1 MRPQSSALPAWLV
14 ARVIV
19 LAALGLAVYLVD
31 QLGATP
37 PMGRSRVGLTGWDAS
52 WYVRIAD
59 EGYSSLPRE
68 TLRFFP
74 LLPLLARLPGLVI
87 GHGAAVLL
95 IANGAALGAG
105 VLLVRLARFESGDR
119 ALSQRAGWF
128 LALLPPAFT
137 LVMGYAEPLFLVT
150 TIAGF
155 LFLREKRWLG
165 AAACGFLAGLC
176 RPIGVLFALPAAIEA
191 LRDRRTRAPGDLAGR
206 VIAIAAPIL
215 GSSSYLAWIGWRFG
229 DPLLPMRLQ
238 DRPDRRGS
246 FVDPISS
253 LLDAARDLANGELV
267 GSGLHLPWAIAFL
280 VLLAVLGRRWPA
292 SYTVFA
298 GAVLLVA
305 LSAENLDSL
314 ERYGLSAF
322 PFVLALA
329 GLTSHPWAERAV
341 LAACGGGLA
350 AYSLLAF
357 LSAYV
362 P

>member
-1 MRPQSSALPAWLV
+1 
-14 ARVIV
+14 
-19 LAALGLAVYLVD
+19 VYLVD
-31 QLGATP
+31 ELGAVA

-52 WYVRIAD
+52 WYVRIAED
-59 EGYSSLPRE
+59 GYGALPRE

-74 LLPLLARLPGLVI
+74 LLPLLARLPGMIV
-87 GHGAAVLL
+87 GHGLAVLL
-95 IANGAALGAG
+95 IANGAALAAG
-105 VLLVRLARFESGDR
+105 VLVVRLARFESGDR
-119 ALSQRAGWF
+119 GLAQRAGWL
-128 LALLPPAFT
+128 LALVPPAFT
-137 LVMGYAEPLFLVT
+137 LVMGYAEPLFLLT

-155 LFLREKRWLG
+155 LFLRQKRWLG

-176 RPIGVLFALPAAIEA
+176 RPIGVLFAVPAAIEA
-191 LRDRRTRAPGDLAGR
+191 LRDRRNRAPGDTLGR
-206 VIAIAAPIL
+206 VLAVLAPVA
-215 GSSSYLAWIGWRFG
+215 GSGVYLAWIGWRFG

-253 LLDAARDLANGELV
+253 LVDAARDLGNGELV
-267 GSGLHLPWAIAFL
+267 GSGLHLPWAIGFL
-280 VLLAVLGRRWPA
+280 VLLVVLGRRWPA
-292 SYTVFA
+292 SYTAFA
-298 GAVLLVA
+298 AAVLVVA

-329 GLTSHPWAERAV
+329 GLTTHPWAERAV
-341 LAACGGGLA
+341 LAASGAGLA